1 MRQFL
6 CALTAILFLM
16 SSVPAWAENSREQ
29 AEETQLIKDMILYY
43 GWHGD
48 AADEEIKELLS
59 ALKDA
64 DADKG
69 ELWENIM
76 DYWRYANTDLIVH
89 TEKLPEGLP
98 EDDSLALVILGAAL
112 NPDGSMREELIDR
125 LQVGLA
131 CAKQYPHAFVV
142 CTGGGTAKE
151 NKDVTE
157 AEQMGK
163 WLLGHGLEEKRL
175 ILENQSLTTI
185 ENAEKTLDIL
195 HGQYPQVSALT
206 IISSN
211 YHVARGVLL
220 FETASLMKKLD
231 VHVVSDCAAL
241 IPNKLYTADY
251 LRKWQMYNMLQLIGE
266 TELAQQYINDPAH
279 FPVPVLTDQAEAA

>member
-1 MRQFL
+1 
-6 CALTAILFLM
+6 
-16 SSVPAWAENSREQ
+16 
-29 AEETQLIKDMILYY
+29 
-43 GWHGD
+43 
-48 AADEEIKELLS
+48 
-59 ALKDA
+59 
-64 DADKG
+64 
-69 ELWENIM
+69 
-76 DYWRYANTDLIVH
+76 
-89 TEKLPEGLP
+89 
-98 EDDSLALVILGAAL
+98 
-112 NPDGSMREELIDR
+112 
-125 LQVGLA
+125 
-131 CAKQYPHAFVV
+131 
-142 CTGGGTAKE
+142 
-151 NKDVTE
+151 
-157 AEQMGK
+157 MGK

-231 VHVVSDCAAL
+231 MHVVSDCAAL